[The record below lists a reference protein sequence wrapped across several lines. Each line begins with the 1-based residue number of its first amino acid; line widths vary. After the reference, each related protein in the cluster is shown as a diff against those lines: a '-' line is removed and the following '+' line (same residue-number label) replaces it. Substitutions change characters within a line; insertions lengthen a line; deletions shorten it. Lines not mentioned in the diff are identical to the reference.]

1 MLSLYA
7 IATRGQDKNANKKY
21 IKTSLYSF
29 MQFLVHTII
38 NYIMNMDA
46 QKRIQKYHIKLHF
59 NCIKRVHTK
68 QKVYSHMI
76 KQQCKDDLNDG
87 RWA

>member
-7 IATRGQDKNANKKY
+7 IATRGQDKKECKQKKY

-29 MQFLVHTII
+29 MHFWFIHII

-46 QKRIQKYHIKLHF
+46 QKGIQKYHIKLHF
-59 NCIKRVHTK
+59 NCIQRVHTK
-68 QKVYSHMI
+68 LKVYSHMI
-76 KQQCKDDLNDG
+76 KQ
-87 RWA
+87 

>member
-29 MQFLVHTII
+29 M
-38 NYIMNMDA
+38 
-46 QKRIQKYHIKLHF
+46 HF
-59 NCIKRVHTK
+59 GSYYN
-68 QKVYSHMI
+68 
-76 KQQCKDDLNDG
+76 
-87 RWA
+87 

>member
-7 IATRGQDKNANKKY
+7 IATRGQDKIQTKVYKNIIIFFYA
-21 IKTSLYSF
+21 F
-29 MQFLVHTII
+29 FHTII

-59 NCIKRVHTK
+59 NCIKRVHK
-68 QKVYSHMI
+68 I
-76 KQQCKDDLNDG
+76 KIIFTYD
-87 RWA
+87 